1 MFRDPSPGR
10 QFLSRRAFLSTLT
23 AGGLFLPGLRG
34 QTAESVPHRVPVIDC
49 TDLYHPHQDVG
60 DNFDL
65 VAAYGLPEIDLRAVI
80 LDTTDRY
87 RQAKAHHP
95 DPAYRDPNGPRDPGF
110 IPVLQLNY
118 LFNRDVPCAVG
129 PFQAMRSPEDRMLD
143 LPRFQQL
150 GVELLLR
157 TLRQSTVPVDL
168 LSFGSARPLAVAF
181 NRDPELL
188 RKKVRRIHLS
198 AGTSSPDYLEW
209 NVMLDQKAIVRLL
222 RSDLPI
228 AVYPCATSK
237 GPFAYGP
244 NNSYWKLPSL
254 QFIQRMDPGLKNYL
268 AFAFS
273 RSNRMDFLHLL
284 DESPSE
290 PILREVY
297 SRPHN
302 VWETA
307 VWAQVAGRKIV
318 RPADGEYRLVE
329 APKVLS
335 TDKVLPNDL
344 RPCRLDVRDDGR
356 FRFQWSDRPTTTWM
370 YDRGDPQENERALRQ
385 ALPALYVGFKTDR
398 ESSTP

>member
-1 MFRDPSPGR
+1 
-10 QFLSRRAFLSTLT
+10 
-23 AGGLFLPGLRG
+23 
-34 QTAESVPHRVPVIDC
+34 
-49 TDLYHPHQDVG
+49 
-60 DNFDL
+60 
-65 VAAYGLPEIDLRAVI
+65 
-80 LDTTDRY
+80 
-87 RQAKAHHP
+87 
-95 DPAYRDPNGPRDPGF
+95 
-110 IPVLQLNY
+110 
-118 LFNRDVPCAVG
+118 
-129 PFQAMRSPEDRMLD
+129 
-143 LPRFQQL
+143 
-150 GVELLLR
+150 
-157 TLRQSTVPVDL
+157 
-168 LSFGSARPLAVAF
+168 
-181 NRDPELL
+181 
-188 RKKVRRIHLS
+188 
-198 AGTSSPDYLEW
+198 
-209 NVMLDQKAIVRLL
+209 MLDQKAIVRLL

-284 DESPSE
+284 DESPSK

-297 SRPHN
+297 RRPHN

-318 RPADGEYRLVE
+318 HPADGEYRLVE

-344 RPCRLDVRDDGR
+344 RPCRLDVRDAAVFVFSGVTGR
-356 FRFQWSDRPTTTWM
+356 PRPGCTI
-370 YDRGDPQENERALRQ
+370 AAILRKTN
-385 ALPALYVGFKTDR
+385 APASGSAGIYVGFKTDR